1 MELKDVVK
9 KLVGEIDPVGETYR
23 DEKRLENLKTMCA
36 LVDSLVTDIWH
47 VAQNKDRCEY
57 SMKQAGVYAEKFLK
71 STLNI
76 VE

>member
-1 MELKDVVK
+1 MEIKDVVD
-9 KLVGEIDPVGETYR
+9 KLVGKIDPVGETNT

-36 LVDSLVTDIWH
+36 LVDSLVTDIWY

-57 SMKQAGVYAEKFLK
+57 SIKQAGIYAEKFLRR
-71 STLNI
+71 TLNI